1 MRSANAL
8 ALAAALILAAP
19 VAIAGEARC
28 ATGAPETVKV
38 ERAAVA
44 AVRLEHALH
53 HSGAALVLIARIG
66 ADVSRH
72 GLRYTHAGFAW
83 RDDPAGRWTVRH
95 ALNDCGSASSRLY
108 SQGLMNFFLD
118 DPLSYEAMV
127 LVPHPALAARI
138 VERLRSGASEALHVP
153 AYSTIAYPFATR
165 YQNSNQ
171 YVLENLALAH
181 APLAGRAARA
191 NTRAEAIAELRQ
203 SGYVPSTIRVGAL
216 ERIGAGTRA
225 NIRFDDHP
233 READA
238 SSRYELVT
246 VESIEAW
253 FARNGLLSARRVVPP

>member
-1 MRSANAL
+1 MQSASAL
-8 ALAAALILAAP
+8 ALAAALVLAAP
-19 VAIAGEARC
+19 AALAGEARC
-28 ATGAPETVKV
+28 ATGAPASAKV

-44 AVRLEHALH
+44 SVRLERALDE
-53 HSGAALVLIARIG
+53 SGTALALIARIG

-95 ALNDCGSASSRLY
+95 TLNDCGGASSRLY

-118 DPLSYEAMV
+118 DPLSYEALV
-127 LVPHPALAARI
+127 LVPHPTLAARV

-153 AYSTIAYPFATR
+153 AYSSIAYPFAAR

-171 YVLENLALAH
+171 YVLENLALAR
-181 APLAGRAARA
+181 APQAGRARP

-203 SGYVPSTIRVGAL
+203 SGYAPSTIRVGAL
-216 ERIGAGTRA
+216 ERIGAGTRP

-238 SSRYELVT
+238 GGRYDVVS
-246 VESIEAW
+246 VESIEVW
-253 FARNGLLSARRVVPP
+253 LARNGLLAARRVVPP